1 MGCPWIYYWYT
12 HSFIIKCPKGR
23 FERIC
28 SNGFLI
34 EEEAMEKYAYMEK
47 YGYEQLIYLHDRNS
61 GLKGVICIHNTTLGP
76 ALGGTRLWEYECEDD
91 AVLDVMRLARGM
103 TKKAAC
109 AGLNLGGGKAVL
121 IGNSKKMKVD
131 TIKREAFWRAFGRY
145 VNSLNGRYIT
155 AEDVGTTPEDMNFV
169 KMETDY
175 VLGLQET
182 SGDPSPF
189 TALGVLKGIK
199 ACLKESSNTAKLEGI
214 TVAVQGVGSVGAAL
228 CDYLHQEKATLI
240 ICDMDSEKTEA
251 VAKKT
256 GATIVSVDDIYDQAC
271 DVFAPC
277 ALGGSVSSETLKRL
291 KCKIIAGAANNV
303 LKDSEQDGQA
313 VFDMGFIYA
322 PDYVINA
329 GGLINVYQEIQGYD
343 KEAAIRQIDLIF
355 DRVREIIRVSKE
367 TNIPTSLVA
376 DEMAEKRIAMMRNI
390 NSIYINDSRSK

>member
-1 MGCPWIYYWYT
+1 
-12 HSFIIKCPKGR
+12 
-23 FERIC
+23 
-28 SNGFLI
+28 
-34 EEEAMEKYAYMEK
+34 MEKYAYMEK

-121 IGNSKKMKVD
+121 IGNSKKLRVD

-169 KMETDY
+169 KMETDH
-175 VLGLQET
+175 VLGLKET

-199 ACLKESSNTAKLEGI
+199 ACLKETKDSAKLEGI
-214 TVAVQGVGSVGAAL
+214 TVAIQGVGSVGAAL
-228 CDYLHQEKATLI
+228 CDYLHEEKANLI
-240 ICDMDSEKTEA
+240 ICDVDPEKTEA
-251 VAKKT
+251 VALKT
-256 GATIVSVDDIYDQAC
+256 GATIVSVDDIYDQVC

-277 ALGGSVSSETLKRL
+277 ALGGSISSETLKRL
-291 KCKIIAGAANNV
+291 QCSIIAGAANNV
-303 LKDSEQDGQA
+303 LKDSEVDGQA
-313 VFDMGFIYA
+313 LFDMGFVYA

-329 GGLINVYQEIQGYD
+329 GGLINVYQEIKGYD
-343 KEAAIRQIDLIF
+343 KEASMNQIDLIF

-367 TNIPTSLVA
+367 TNRPTSIVA
-376 DEMAEKRIAMMRNI
+376 DEMAENRIAMMRNI
-390 NSIYINDSRSK
+390 NSIYVKNGRSK